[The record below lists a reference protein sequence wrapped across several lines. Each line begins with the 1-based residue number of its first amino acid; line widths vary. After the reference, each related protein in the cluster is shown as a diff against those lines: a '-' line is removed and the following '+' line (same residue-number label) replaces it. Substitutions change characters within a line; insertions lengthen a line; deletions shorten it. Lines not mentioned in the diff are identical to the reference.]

1 MFSFIKQK
9 VFHDINYRSLL
20 SHTLDFMYLCR
31 IIDLLMMPNNKLTTN
46 PIDTSELSFDDF
58 KTIVVN
64 DYKIAFESRQASLLG
79 RKEVLTGKAK
89 FGIFGDGK
97 ELPQI
102 AMAKA
107 FKKGDWRSGYYR
119 DQTFAF
125 AAGICTIKEFFA
137 QLYAN
142 PSVEADPAS
151 AGRQMNCHF
160 ATRSINEDGSWK
172 DLTEMKNCSSDI
184 APTGGQMARLV
195 GLAYASKLYRQNPE
209 LEYLKNFSVKGNEV
223 AFGTIGNASTS
234 EGVFF
239 EAINAAGVLQVPMA
253 MSVWDDGY
261 GISVPAKYQTTKE
274 DISEILKGFQR
285 DENAAGYEIFKVK
298 GWDYPA
304 LCETYQRAVD
314 ICRDEH
320 VPVLIHVTEVTQ
332 PQGHSTS
339 GSHERYKDKARLDW
353 EKEFDCIVQMR
364 KWMLES
370 AIIAEEE
377 LLELENAAKKL
388 VREFQKEAWNEFL
401 AAIKTEKDQAIE
413 LINGLANGDPALIK
427 ITALLAS
434 TPDAQRREVI
444 SSARKALRST
454 VRDTSSERKA
464 LLAWYNDQI
473 GLNEDRYNSKLFTDG
488 AESPFLVNELKP
500 VFNEDSKMVDG
511 RELLNACFDSNFA
524 RDQRL
529 VAFGEDL
536 GAIGDVNQGF
546 AGLQAKYGDLRVT
559 DTGIREMTIVGQG
572 IGLAMRGLRPIA
584 EVQYLDYLLFALNIL
599 SDDLASLSYR
609 TKAGQKAP
617 VIIRT
622 RGHRLEGV
630 WHSGSPIG
638 MILGSLRGMHICVP
652 RNMTQAAGMYNTLFR
667 SDEPALVIECLNGYR
682 LKEKLPE
689 NVGEYTV
696 PFGKAE
702 VIKEGTDITVV
713 SYGSTL
719 RIVEEAAEELQQM
732 GISIEIVD
740 PQTLLPFDTD
750 HICAKSLAK
759 TNKLLVVDEDVPGGG
774 TAYLLQQ
781 ILEVQKGYYHLDS
794 QPKTLSAK
802 AHRPPYGSDGDYF
815 SKPSVDDVIEAIYSM
830 MNESNPGKFPG
841 IF

>member
-1 MFSFIKQK
+1 
-9 VFHDINYRSLL
+9 
-20 SHTLDFMYLCR
+20 
-31 IIDLLMMPNNKLTTN
+31 MMPDATVTTN
-46 PIDTSELSFDDF
+46 PMDASELSFDDF
-58 KTIVVN
+58 KTIVIN

-97 ELPQI
+97 EIPQI

-107 FKKGDWRSGYYR
+107 FKNGDWRSGYYR

-125 AAGICTIKEFFA
+125 ATGICTLKEFFA

-142 PSVEADPAS
+142 PSIEADPAS

-172 DLTEMKNCSSDI
+172 DLTQIKNCSSDI

-195 GLAYASKLYRQNPE
+195 GLAYASKLFRQNKN
-209 LEYLKNFSVKGNEV
+209 LDYLKNFSVKGNEV

-239 EAINAAGVLQVPMA
+239 EAINAAGVLQIPMA
-253 MSVWDDGY
+253 ISIWDDGY

-285 DENAAGYEIFKVK
+285 DEHTAGYEIYKVR

-304 LCETYQRAVD
+304 LCEIYQQAIDV
-314 ICRDEH
+314 CRTDH

-353 EKEFDCIVQMR
+353 EREYDCILQMR
-364 KWMLES
+364 KWMIES
-370 AIIAEEE
+370 AITNEEE
-377 LLELENAAKKL
+377 LAELEATAKKF
-388 VREFQKEAWNEFL
+388 VRDTQKEAWNEFL
-401 AAIKTEKDQAIE
+401 ATIKTEKE
-413 LINGLANGDPALIK
+413 LVVDLVSKLGKGNHTLLK
-427 ITALLAS
+427 IASQLAS
-434 TPDAQRREVI
+434 THDAMRKEVI
-444 SSARKALRST
+444 STARRALRLSLQNPST
-454 VRDTSSERKA
+454 ERNN
-464 LLAWYNDQI
+464 LLEWYNSQAA
-473 GLNEDRYNSKLFTDG
+473 LNEDRYHSKLFTDG
-488 AESPFLVNELKP
+488 KESPFLVNMTAPAYSE
-500 VFNEDSKMVDG
+500 ESKMIDG
-511 RELLNACFDSNFA
+511 RELLNACFDANFS
-524 RDQRL
+524 RDERL

-546 AGLQAKYGDLRVT
+546 AGLQAKYGDLRIT

-572 IGLAMRGLRPIA
+572 IGLALRGLKPIA
-584 EVQYLDYLLFALNIL
+584 EIQYLDYLLYALNIL

-617 VIIRT
+617 LIIRT

-630 WHSGSPIG
+630 WHSGSPMS
-638 MILGSLRGMHICVP
+638 MILGSLRGLHICVP

-682 LKEKLPE
+682 LKEKLPT
-689 NVGEYTV
+689 NVGEFTV
-696 PFGKAE
+696 PLGEAE
-702 VIKEGTDITVV
+702 VIKEGTDITIV

-719 RIVEEAAEELQQM
+719 RIVEEAAAELAQF
-732 GISIEIVD
+732 GISVEIID
-740 PQTLLPFDTD
+740 PQTLLPFDKQQV
-750 HICAKSLAK
+750 CATSLQK

-774 TAYLLQQ
+774 AAYILQQ
-781 ILEVQKGYYHLDS
+781 VLEEQNGYYHLDG
-794 QPKTLSAK
+794 QPRTITAK

-815 SKPSVDDVIEAIYSM
+815 SKPSVDDVVETVYQM
-830 MNESNPGKFPG
+830 MHDHNSAKFPS

>member
-1 MFSFIKQK
+1 
-9 VFHDINYRSLL
+9 
-20 SHTLDFMYLCR
+20 
-31 IIDLLMMPNNKLTTN
+31 MMLNNKLTTN
-46 PIDTSELSFDDF
+46 PIDASELSFDDF
-58 KTIVVN
+58 KTIVID
-64 DYKIAFESRQASLLG
+64 DYRIAFESRQASLLG

-107 FKKGDWRSGYYR
+107 FKNGDWRSGYYR

-125 AAGICTIKEFFA
+125 ATGICTIKEFFA

-142 PSVEADPAS
+142 PSLEADPAS

-160 ATRSINEDGSWK
+160 STRSLHEDGSWK
-172 DLTEMKNCSSDI
+172 NLTEMKNSSSDI

-209 LEYLKNFSVKGNEV
+209 LNYLKNFSVNGNEV
-223 AFGTIGNASTS
+223 GFGTIGNASTS

-239 EAINAAGVLQVPMA
+239 EAINAAGVLQIPMA

-285 DENAAGYEIFKVK
+285 DENNAGYEIYKVK

-304 LCETYQRAVD
+304 LCETYQQAIQ
-314 ICRDEH
+314 ICREEH

-339 GSHERYKDKARLDW
+339 GSHERYKDKARLEW
-353 EKEFDCIVQMR
+353 EKEFDCIRQMR
-364 KWMLES
+364 IWMLES
-370 AIIAEEE
+370 AIITEEE
-377 LLELENAAKKL
+377 LVVLEDTAKKL
-388 VREFQKEAWNEFL
+388 VREAQKEAWNEFL
-401 AAIKTEKDQAIE
+401 GDIKTEKDQVIS
-413 LINGLANGDPALIK
+413 LINNLSDSNQALSK
-427 ITALLAS
+427 IAGTLGG
-434 TPDAQRREVI
+434 TPDAQRKEVV
-444 SSARKALRST
+444 SSARKALRLT
-454 VRDTSSERKA
+454 LNQPSEERNQ
-464 LLAWYNDQI
+464 LLSWYQKEKEN
-473 GLNEDRYNSKLFTDG
+473 NEERYNSKLFTDG
-488 AESPFLVNELKP
+488 KESPFLVNIVPASYLD
-500 VFNEDSKMVDG
+500 NSKMVDG
-511 RELLNACFDSNFA
+511 RELLNACFDANFA

-536 GAIGDVNQGF
+536 GSIGDVNQGF
-546 AGLQAKYGDLRVT
+546 AGLQAKYGELRVT
-559 DTGIREMTIVGQG
+559 DTGIREMTIAGQG
-572 IGLAMRGLRPIA
+572 IGLALRGLRPIA
-584 EVQYLDYLLFALNIL
+584 EIQYLDYLLYALNVL

-609 TKAGQKAP
+609 TKGGQKAP

-638 MILGSLRGMHICVP
+638 MILGSLRGLHLCVP

-667 SDEPALVIECLNGYR
+667 ADEPALMIECLNGYR
-682 LKEKLPE
+682 LKEMLPD

-696 PFGKAE
+696 PLGKAE
-702 VIKEGTDITVV
+702 IVREGTDITVV

-719 RIVEEAAEELQQM
+719 RIVEEAAEELAAY
-732 GISIEIVD
+732 GISVEVID

-750 HICAKSLAK
+750 HLCASSLQK

-774 TAYLLQQ
+774 TAYILQQ
-781 ILEVQKGYYHLDS
+781 ILENQGGYYHLDA
-794 QPKTLSAK
+794 QPQTLSAK

-815 SKPSVDDVIEAIYSM
+815 TKPSVDDVVETIYQM
-830 MNESNPGKFPG
+830 MNAHNEAKYPA

>member
-1 MFSFIKQK
+1 M
-9 VFHDINYRSLL
+9 
-20 SHTLDFMYLCR
+20 T
-31 IIDLLMMPNNKLTTN
+31 PNNKLITN
-46 PIDTSELSFDDF
+46 PIDASELSFEDF
-58 KTIVVN
+58 KTIVIN
-64 DYKIAFESRQASLLG
+64 DYKIAYESRQASLLG

-107 FKKGDWRSGYYR
+107 FKNGDWRSGYYR

-125 AAGICTIKEFFA
+125 ATGICTIKEFFA

-160 ATRSINEDGSWK
+160 ATRSIEQDGSWK
-172 DLTEMKNCSSDI
+172 DLTEIKNCSSDI

-195 GLAYASKLYRQNPE
+195 GLAYASKLYRENPE
-209 LEYLKNFSVKGNEV
+209 LAYLKNFSLNGNEV

-253 MSVWDDGY
+253 MSVWDDAY

-285 DENAAGYEIFKVK
+285 DEKGAGYEIFKVR

-304 LCETYQRAVD
+304 LCETYQKAID

-339 GSHERYKDKARLDW
+339 GSHERYKDKQRLDW
-353 EKEFDCIVQMR
+353 EREYDCILQMR

-370 AIIAEEE
+370 AMITEEE
-377 LLELENAAKKL
+377 LAELETAAKQT
-388 VREFQKEAWNEFL
+388 VRTAQKDAWNEFL
-401 AAIKTEKDQAIE
+401 ADIKTEKDQVIAMISAIS
-413 LINGLANGDPALIK
+413 NGDAQLSK
-427 ITALLAS
+427 IVSQLSA
-434 TPDAQRREVI
+434 TPDAQRKEVI
-444 SSARKALRST
+444 SSARRALRLTLNRPS
-454 VRDTSSERKA
+454 DERNA
-464 LLAWYNDQI
+464 LANWYAQQKS
-473 GLNEDRYNSKLFTDG
+473 LNEDRYNSKLFTDG
-488 AESPFLVNELKP
+488 KESPLLVDVQDAVYE
-500 VFNEDSKMVDG
+500 EQSKMVDG
-511 RELLNACFDSNFA
+511 REILNACFDANFA
-524 RDQRL
+524 RDPRL

-536 GAIGDVNQGF
+536 GNIGDVNQGF
-546 AGLQAKYGDLRVT
+546 AGLQAKYGELRIT

-572 IGLAMRGLRPIA
+572 IGLALRGLRPIA
-584 EVQYLDYLLFALNIL
+584 EIQYLDYLLYALNVL

-630 WHSGSPIG
+630 WHSGSPIA

-667 SDEPALVIECLNGYR
+667 SDEPAMIIECLNGYR
-682 LKEKLPE
+682 LKERLPE
-689 NVGEYTV
+689 NVGEFTV
-696 PFGKAE
+696 PLGQAE
-702 VIKEGTDITVV
+702 VVRKGSDITIV

-719 RIVEEAAEELQQM
+719 RIVEEAAEELEQM
-732 GISIEIVD
+732 GISVEIID
-740 PQTLLPFDTD
+740 PQTLLPFDNSK
-750 HICAKSLAK
+750 ICAASLEK
-759 TNKLLVVDEDVPGGG
+759 TNKLLVVDEDVPGGA
-774 TAYLLQQ
+774 TAFILQQ
-781 ILEVQKGYYHLDS
+781 ILEEQQGYYLLDA

-815 SKPSVDDVIEAIYSM
+815 SKPSTDDVVEAVYQM
-830 MNESNPGKFPG
+830 MQDHNSAKYPS

>member
-1 MFSFIKQK
+1 MAWAFKSYLGFC
-9 VFHDINYRSLL
+9 VSLPQ
-20 SHTLDFMYLCR
+20 
-31 IIDLLMMPNNKLTTN
+31 IELLMMPNMNLTTN
-46 PIDTSELSFDDF
+46 PIDASELSFDDF
-58 KTIVVN
+58 KAIVMN
-64 DYKIAFESRQASLLG
+64 DYKIAFESRQASILG

-97 ELPQI
+97 EVPQI

-107 FKKGDWRSGYYR
+107 FRKGDWRSGYYR

-125 AAGICTIKEFFA
+125 AAGICTLKEFFA

-160 ATRSINEDGSWK
+160 STRSLNEDGSWK
-172 DLTEMKNCSSDI
+172 NITEIKNSSSDI

-209 LEYLKNFSVKGNEV
+209 LNYLKDFSIDGNEV

-239 EAINAAGVLQVPMA
+239 EAINAAGVLQIPMA
-253 MSVWDDGY
+253 MSIWDDAY

-285 DENAAGYEIFKVK
+285 DEQAAGYEIYKVR

-304 LCETYQRAVD
+304 LCEIYQRAVAV
-314 ICRDEH
+314 CREEH

-339 GSHERYKDKARLDW
+339 GSHERYKEKARLEW
-353 EKEFDCIVQMR
+353 EKEYDCIVQMR
-364 KWMLES
+364 KWILES
-370 AIIAEEE
+370 AIATEEE
-377 LLELENAAKKL
+377 LSEMEQTAKKF
-388 VREFQKEAWNEFL
+388 VRDTQKEAWEEFL
-401 AAIKTEKDQAIE
+401 ATIKVQKDAVVSLIE
-413 LINGLANGDPALIK
+413 AVPAGSRELKK
-427 ITALLAS
+427 IASQLAS
-434 TPDAQRREVI
+434 TPDALRKEVI
-444 SSARKALRST
+444 SSARKALRLT
-454 VRDTSSERKA
+454 ANQPSSQRTD
-464 LLAWYNDQI
+464 LLNWYNEQVELIDDQ
-473 GLNEDRYNSKLFTDG
+473 YHSKLFTDG
-488 AESPFLVNELKP
+488 LESPLAVQQVNAEYAD
-500 VFNEDSKMVDG
+500 DSKMIDG
-511 RELLNACFDSNFA
+511 REILNACFDANFA
-524 RDQRL
+524 RDPRL

-546 AGLQAKYGDLRVT
+546 AGLQAKYGDLRIT

-572 IGLAMRGLRPIA
+572 IGLALRGLKPIA
-584 EVQYLDYLLFALNIL
+584 EIQYLDYLVFALNVL

-630 WHSGSPIG
+630 WHSGSPTS
-638 MILGSLRGMHICVP
+638 MILGSLRGLHICVP

-667 SDEPALVIECLNGYR
+667 SDEPALLIECLNGYR
-682 LKEKLPE
+682 LKERLPL

-696 PFGKAE
+696 PLGKAE
-702 VIKEGTDITVV
+702 IIRSGTDVTVV

-719 RIVEEAAEELQQM
+719 RVVEEAAAELAQM
-732 GISIEIVD
+732 GISIEIID

-750 HICAKSLAK
+750 QLCAKSLSK

-774 TAYLLQQ
+774 AAFILQQ
-781 ILEVQKGYYHLDS
+781 ILEEQKGYFYLDG
-794 QPKTLSAK
+794 QPRTLTAH

-815 SKPSVDDVIEAIYSM
+815 SKPSVDDVVEAVYQM
-830 MNESNPGKFPG
+830 MHEHNAAKFPA

>member
-1 MFSFIKQK
+1 MLN
-9 VFHDINYRSLL
+9 D
-20 SHTLDFMYLCR
+20 
-31 IIDLLMMPNNKLTTN
+31 KLTTN
-46 PIDTSELSFDDF
+46 PIDASELSFDDF
-58 KTIVVN
+58 KKIVID

-107 FKKGDWRSGYYR
+107 FKNGDWRSGYYR

-125 AAGICTIKEFFA
+125 ATGICTIKEFFA

-160 ATRSINEDGSWK
+160 STRSLHEDGSWK
-172 DLTEMKNCSSDI
+172 DLTAMKNSSSDI

-209 LEYLKNFSVKGNEV
+209 LEYLKNFSVNGNEV

-239 EAINAAGVLQVPMA
+239 EAVNAAGVLQIPMA
-253 MSVWDDGY
+253 MSVWDDAY

-285 DENAAGYEIFKVK
+285 DDQNAGYEIYKVR

-304 LCETYQRAVD
+304 LCETYQQAVRV
-314 ICRDEH
+314 CRDEH

-339 GSHERYKDKARLDW
+339 GSHERYKDKARLEW
-353 EKEFDCIVQMR
+353 EREFDCIRQMR
-364 KWMLES
+364 LWMIDS
-370 AIIAEEE
+370 AIIEEAE
-377 LLELENAAKKL
+377 LSELEENAKVF
-388 VREFQKEAWNEFL
+388 VREAQKEAWNEFL
-401 AAIKTEKDQAIE
+401 SDIKTEKEEAIRLITGLSSGNAE
-413 LINGLANGDPALIK
+413 LDK
-427 ITALLAS
+427 ITDKLAG
-434 TPDAQRREVI
+434 TPDAQRKEVT
-444 SSARKALRST
+444 SAVRKALRMT
-454 VRDTSSERKA
+454 INQPGAAREA
-464 LLAWYNDQI
+464 LLQWYAKEKADNV
-473 GLNEDRYNSKLFTDG
+473 ERYNTKLFTDG
-488 AESPFLVNELKP
+488 AESPFAVEVKAAAYQEN
-500 VFNEDSKMVDG
+500 NKMIDG
-511 RELLNACFDSNFA
+511 RELLNACFDANFA
-524 RDQRL
+524 RDPRL

-536 GAIGDVNQGF
+536 GNIGDVNQGF
-546 AGLQAKYGDLRVT
+546 AGLQAKYGELRIT

-572 IGLAMRGLRPIA
+572 IGLALRGLRPIA
-584 EVQYLDYLLFALNIL
+584 EIQYLDYLLYALNIL

-638 MILGSLRGMHICVP
+638 MILGSLRGLHLCVP

-667 SDEPALVIECLNGYR
+667 ADEPALVIECLNGYR
-682 LKEKLPE
+682 LKEMMPD
-689 NVGEYTV
+689 NVGEFTV
-696 PFGKAE
+696 PLGKAE
-702 VIKEGTDITVV
+702 VIREGADITVV

-719 RIVEEAAEELQQM
+719 RVVEEAAEELQAM
-732 GISIEIVD
+732 GISVEIID

-750 HICAKSLAK
+750 HLCAASLQK

-774 TAYLLQQ
+774 SAYILQQ
-781 ILEVQKGYYHLDS
+781 VLEVQQGYYHLDA
-794 QPKTLSAK
+794 QPQTLSAR

-815 SKPSVDDVIEAIYSM
+815 TKPSVDDVVETVYQMMHGHQKTKYPAI
-830 MNESNPGKFPG
+830 F
-841 IF
+841 